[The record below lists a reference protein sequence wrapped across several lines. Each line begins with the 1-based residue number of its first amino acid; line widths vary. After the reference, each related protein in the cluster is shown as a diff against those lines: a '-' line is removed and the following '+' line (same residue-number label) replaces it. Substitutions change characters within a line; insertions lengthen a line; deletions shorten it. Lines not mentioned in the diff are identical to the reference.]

1 MDRAEWEER
10 KRGMLAHEVA
20 FVSKIFW
27 RGANE
32 RKEENREQKGRGWIQ
47 PSEKE
52 TRGGERFKP

>member
-1 MDRAEWEER
+1 
-10 KRGMLAHEVA
+10 MLAHEVA

-47 PSEKE
+47 PREKK
-52 TRGGERFKP
+52 TRGGERFEP